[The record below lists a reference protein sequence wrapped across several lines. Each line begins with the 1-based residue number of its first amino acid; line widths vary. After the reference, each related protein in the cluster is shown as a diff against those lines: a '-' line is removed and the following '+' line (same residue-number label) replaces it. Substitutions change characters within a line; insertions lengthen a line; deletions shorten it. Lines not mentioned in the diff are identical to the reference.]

1 MGPKLAALLLIV
13 STLTGCVSPEAIKFS
28 AQADQTTIVRD
39 GSPAIISRKKT
50 SIVLVKPAT
59 RQMQAGRRPVF
70 VIAATNLTSR
80 PMDLRVDNIAINQE
94 FDDGTTRPL
103 RVVTYDQLVT
113 EERTRQVVGS
123 LLVGAAA
130 AANSY
135 SASQA
140 GYGTAHG
147 TVFTSRGTSN
157 VTVNYYDP
165 TAAAIAQG
173 NAAAQ
178 NEAMISGVIER
189 GQQNLA
195 MLENS
200 VLKDNTVMPGEWIGG
215 QVYFSPLEG
224 EFGKSKH
231 YAISVS
237 LGGEAHTIEVTQE
250 AVNH

>member
-1 MGPKLAALLLIV
+1 MEPKLAGLLV
-13 STLTGCVSPEAIKFS
+13 VMSTLAGCASPEAVKFS
-28 AQADQTTIVRD
+28 AQGDQTTIVRD
-39 GSPAIISRKKT
+39 GSPAIISRKRT

-70 VIAATNLTSR
+70 VIATTNLTSR
-80 PMDLRVDNIAINQE
+80 PVELKVDNIAINQE

-103 RVVTYDQLVT
+103 KVVTYDQLVT
-113 EERTRQVVGS
+113 EEHTRQVVGA
-123 LLVGAAA
+123 LLVGAA

-140 GYGTAHG
+140 GYGTAQG
-147 TVFTSRGTSN
+147 TVFTPRGASN
-157 VTVNYYDP
+157 VKVNYYDP

-195 MLENS
+195 TLENS

-215 QVYFSPLEG
+215 QVYFSPPEG
-224 EFGKSKH
+224 QLGKSKH
-231 YAISVS
+231 YAITVS
-237 LGGEAHTIEVTQE
+237 LGGEVHTIEVTQE